1 VSETFRRILRL
12 RALLEEQ
19 SRMQLEKHVPRAA
32 QIEHSIAGENALATT
47 GRRELFSLVSGS
59 LSENE
64 SHAKEDTATSRN
76 ARETRGLANV
86 SQELAAMR
94 KKKLHALAK
103 AEERRIAEQS
113 LVFYERRKEKR
124 QVQTVLD
131 QEAVRAEIKRRRT
144 EQRDLDD
151 WYAMSEAQ
159 KRKKESARNIVE

>member
-19 SRMQLEKHVPRAA
+19 SRMQLEKHVQRAA
-32 QIEHSIAGENALATT
+32 QIERSIAGEDALASS
-47 GRRELFSLVSGS
+47 GRRELFSLLSDG

-64 SHAKEDTATSRN
+64 SLAGEGPVAGRQANGRELAK
-76 ARETRGLANV
+76 V

-94 KKKLHALAK
+94 KKKLHTLSK
-103 AEERRIAEQS
+103 VEERRIAEQS
-113 LVFYERRKEKR
+113 PIFHARRKERR
-124 QVQTVLD
+124 QVETVLD
-131 QEAVRAEIKRRRT
+131 QELVRAEIKRRRT

-159 KRKKESARNIVE
+159 KRKKDSARNTVE